1 MATWAFIRMR
11 LLLVL
16 LTMTTIAHAD
26 AREDIVDIRHRRMPN
41 RTAVLGW
48 TAEGAF
54 VLRRTSCI
62 VQDLSDSPSCAVT
75 IDVASRDRTV
85 SHLLFNATWEIDC
98 VEKEMPAAALG
109 CYKIPTADAMKFIA
123 AERELLAS
131 LGSLRAGTPSLASG
145 TVKAIRY
152 DDDAADRRR
161 AALVL
166 SSGGRWRPLHVL
178 WSVETGKD
186 EFLRSD
192 PAIEHI
198 ERSPDRTSL
207 AIVTM
212 LSHAEDDFYWET
224 FDLTVVP
231 AP

>member
-1 MATWAFIRMR
+1 MR

-16 LTMTTIAHAD
+16 LTMTSIAHAD
-26 AREDIVDIRHRRMPN
+26 ARDDIVDIRHRRMPN
-41 RTAVLGW
+41 RTAVFGW
-48 TAEGAF
+48 TDDGAF
-54 VLRRTSCI
+54 VLRRTSCV
-62 VQDLSDSPSCAVT
+62 VQDLSDIPSCEVT
-75 IDVASRDRTV
+75 VDVASRGHTV

-98 VEKEMPAAALG
+98 VEKEKPAAALG
-109 CYKIPTADAMKFIA
+109 CYKIPTADAMEFIA

-131 LGSLRAGTPSLASG
+131 LGPFHAGTPTTSVLASG
-145 TVKAIRY
+145 TLKAVRY
-152 DDDAADRRR
+152 DDVAADRHR

-166 SSGGRWRPLHVL
+166 SRGGRWRPLHVL

-186 EFLRSD
+186 EFLRSE
-192 PAIEHI
+192 PSIEHI
-198 ERSPDRTSL
+198 ERSPDGTSL

-224 FDLTVVP
+224 FDVTVVP